1 MTKIAI
7 IYYSTYGHIATMAE
21 AVKKG
26 VEAGGATCDIFQ
38 VPETLSDEILGK
50 MGGPPKKDHPVISA
64 KDMPAYDGFIF
75 GLSGRFGAMPAQMK
89 SFMDSCGSLWQG
101 GNLVGKSA
109 GTFTSVGTMGGGQE
123 TVNVSMISYITHMGM
138 VFVPLGYIDPAAFSF
153 DEIHGASA
161 YGAGTY
167 AGPDGSRQ
175 PTDLEKGIAE
185 SHGKHFAGVTGKLA
199 A

>member
-1 MTKIAI
+1 
-7 IYYSTYGHIATMAE
+7 MAE

-26 VEAGGATCDIFQ
+26 VEAGGAEVDIFQ
-38 VPETLSDEILGK
+38 APETLPDEVLAK

-64 KDMPAYDGFIF
+64 SQMPEYDGFIF
-75 GLSGRFGAMPAQMK
+75 GLSGRFGSMPAQMK

-101 GNLVGKSA
+101 GKLVGKAA

-123 TVNVSMISYITHMGM
+123 TTNMACMTFFTHMGM
-138 VFVPLGYIDPAAFSF
+138 VFVPMGYVDPSAFSM
-153 DEIHGASA
+153 DEIHGGSPW
-161 YGAGTY
+161 GSGTY

-175 PTDLEKGIAE
+175 PSDLEKGLAE
-185 SHGKHFAGVTGKLA
+185 SHGKHFAGICGKLA